1 VFLLDGLIFAPEQ
14 IFVAR
19 LPLRFYI
26 ANLAEK
32 HIPTSHNGLAL
43 MPDSE
48 HISIERM
55 IAVATKCDV
64 LLTDIEQHHL
74 HECRE
79 CLLLFG
85 GLILPDDEGK
95 KGSK

>member
-1 VFLLDGLIFAPEQ
+1 
-14 IFVAR
+14 
-19 LPLRFYI
+19 
-26 ANLAEK
+26 
-32 HIPTSHNGLAL
+32 
-43 MPDSE
+43 MPDTE

-55 IAVATKCDV
+55 ITVATKCDA
-64 LLTDIEQHHL
+64 LLTDIEQRHL

-85 GLILPDDEGK
+85 GLILPEEEGK